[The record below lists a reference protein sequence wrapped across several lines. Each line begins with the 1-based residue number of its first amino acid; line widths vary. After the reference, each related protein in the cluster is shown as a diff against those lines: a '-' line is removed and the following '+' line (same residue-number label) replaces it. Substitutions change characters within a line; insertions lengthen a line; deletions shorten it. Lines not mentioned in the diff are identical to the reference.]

1 MVDISKEHAVETFKS
16 LILVSLQ
23 GLKLLALFNGAAAV
37 ALLAYLGNVAGKGM
51 PVPNMR
57 LPMVCYVVG
66 LIACGLAFFF
76 GYLTQFRLYN
86 ESMGWSPQR
95 QHVKHQVAGIIFA
108 LLAWRRSRWGPA
120 SRWGASSGAW
130 IRHRR
135 SRFRPTRICG

>member
-1 MVDISKEHAVETFKS
+1 M
-16 LILVSLQ
+16 
-23 GLKLLALFNGAAAV
+23 
-37 ALLAYLGNVAGKGM
+37 AGKGL

-57 LPMVCYVVG
+57 VPMACYVVG

-108 LLAWRRSRWGPA
+108 LLSLGAFSVGSCVAAWR
-120 SRWGASSGAW
+120 
-130 IRHRR
+130 
-135 SRFRPTRICG
+135 F

>member
-1 MVDISKEHAVETFKS
+1 MVDIPKEHAVETFKS
-16 LILVSLQ
+16 LVQISLE
-23 GLKLLALFNGAAAV
+23 GLKLLALFNGGAAV

-108 LLAWRRSRWGPA
+108 LLSLVAFSVGSCVAAWRF
-120 SRWGASSGAW
+120 SSALAALL
-130 IRHRR
+130 
-135 SRFRPTRICG
+135 

>member
-23 GLKLLALFNGAAAV
+23 GLKLLAIFNSGAAV

-66 LIACGLAFFF
+66 LIACGLAFLS
-76 GYLTQFRLYN
+76 GYLTQFWLYN
-86 ESMGWSPQR
+86 ESTNQAPRGRHLKYQIS
-95 QHVKHQVAGIIFA
+95 GICFA
-108 LLAWRRSRWGPA
+108 LLGLAAFAVGSCVAAWR
-120 SRWGASSGAW
+120 
-130 IRHRR
+130 
-135 SRFRPTRICG
+135 FR

>member
-23 GLKLLALFNGAAAV
+23 GLKLLAIFNSGAAV

-86 ESMGWSPQR
+86 ESMDWSPQR

-108 LLAWRRSRWGPA
+108 LLSLVAFSVGSCVAAWRF
-120 SRWGASSGAW
+120 SSALAALL
-130 IRHRR
+130 
-135 SRFRPTRICG
+135 

>member
-1 MVDISKEHAVETFKS
+1 MVDISKEHALETLKS

-23 GLKLLALFNGAAAV
+23 GLKLLALFNGGAAV
-37 ALLAYLGNVAGKGM
+37 ALLAYLGNVAGKGL

-57 LPMVCYVVG
+57 FPMACYVVG

-95 QHVKHQVAGIIFA
+95 QHVKHQVTGIIFA
-108 LLAWRRSRWGPA
+108 LLSLAAFAVGSCVAAWC
-120 SRWGASSGAW
+120 
-130 IRHRR
+130 
-135 SRFRPTRICG
+135 F

>member
-23 GLKLLALFNGAAAV
+23 GLKLLALFNGGAAV
-37 ALLAYLGNVAGKGM
+37 ALLAYLGNVAGKGL

-57 LPMVCYVVG
+57 LPMACYVVG

-95 QHVKHQVAGIIFA
+95 QHVKHQVVGIIFA
-108 LLAWRRSRWGPA
+108 LLSLAAFAVGSCVA
-120 SRWGASSGAW
+120 VV
-130 IRHRR
+130 
-135 SRFRPTRICG
+135 RF

>member
-23 GLKLLALFNGAAAV
+23 GLKLLALFNGGAAV
-37 ALLAYLGNVAGKGM
+37 ALLAYLGNVAGKGL

-57 LPMVCYVVG
+57 LPMACYVVG

-95 QHVKHQVAGIIFA
+95 QLVKHQVVGIIFA
-108 LLAWRRSRWGPA
+108 LLSLAAFAVGSCVAVG
-120 SRWGASSGAW
+120 
-130 IRHRR
+130 
-135 SRFRPTRICG
+135 RF